1 MRVLG
6 HTAASLTMG
15 TILYNYAHSLSGFL
29 CFLMAGILMD
39 ADHYLDYAREHG
51 ISLNLKKVYNTCKT
65 PTSFK
70 RLTLILHSYEFVI
83 ILWAL
88 IFAFD
93 LNIIWN
99 YIAVGL
105 TLHLLIDQVTNPVRS
120 FSYFFLFRALN
131 NFQVEKVFIAKKR
144 EVEHAYWDR

>member
-1 MRVLG
+1 
-6 HTAASLTMG
+6 MG
-15 TILYNYAHSLSGFL
+15 TILYNYAHSLNGFL
-29 CFLMAGILMD
+29 CFLMAGVLID

-99 YIAVGL
+99 YIAIGF

-120 FSYFFLFRALN
+120 LSYFFLFRALN
-131 NFQVEKVFIAKKR
+131 SFKVEKVFITKR
-144 EVEHAYWDR
+144 GVEHAYWNR